1 MKGPQILSAGV
12 VAVRRFGP
20 EMRFLILR
28 CYSYWDFPKGE
39 TEPGEDPLNTA
50 RREVAEE
57 TGLTDLDF
65 RWGTSFV
72 ETPPYGRGK
81 IARYYLAESPRGAVA
96 LGINPELGFPEH
108 QEFRWVTEGE
118 AHRLLNER
126 VRAVLQWAVRCIG
139 ESPEGTPAAET
150 VNRPPENRLP

>member
-1 MKGPQILSAGV
+1 MKGPQTLSAGV
-12 VAVRRFGP
+12 VPMRRFGP

-28 CYSYWDFPKGE
+28 CFSYWDFPKGE
-39 TEPGEDPLNTA
+39 TEPGEDPLSAA

-65 RWGTSFV
+65 RWGTSFM

-81 IARYYLAESPRGAVA
+81 IARYYLAESRHGDVV
-96 LGINPELGFPEH
+96 LGINPQLGFPEH
-108 QEFRWVTEGE
+108 QEFRWVTEEE
-118 AHRLLNER
+118 AHKLLNDR
-126 VRAVLQWAVRCIG
+126 VHAVLDWAVRCIG
-139 ESPEGTPAAET
+139 ESPEAPAAES

>member
-1 MKGPQILSAGV
+1 MTRRQILSAGIIP
-12 VAVRRFGP
+12 VRRFGS

-39 TEPGEDPLNTA
+39 IELGEDPLNAA

-81 IARYYLAESPRGAVA
+81 IARYYPAESRRGDVV
-96 LGINPELGFPEH
+96 LGVNPQLGFPEH
-108 QEFRWVTEGE
+108 QEFRWVTEAE
-118 AHRLLNER
+118 AHALLNDR
-126 VRAVLQWAVRCIG
+126 VRTVLEWAVRHIG
-139 ESPEGTPAAET
+139 ESPEAPPAES
-150 VNRPPENRLP
+150 VNRPPENRQP

>member
-1 MKGPQILSAGV
+1 MIRRLILSAGIV
-12 VAVRRFGP
+12 PVRRFGS

-28 CYSYWDFPKGE
+28 CFGYWDFPKGE
-39 TEPGEDPLNTA
+39 TEPGEDPLDTA

-57 TGLTDLDF
+57 AGLTDLDF

-81 IARYYLAESPRGAVA
+81 VARYYLAESPRGDVV

-108 QEFRWVTEGE
+108 QEFRWVTEEEG
-118 AHRLLNER
+118 HMLLNDR
-126 VRAVLQWAVRCIG
+126 VCAVLDWAVQRIG
-139 ESPEGTPAAET
+139 ALPETPT
-150 VNRPPENRLP
+150 PGPSTDH